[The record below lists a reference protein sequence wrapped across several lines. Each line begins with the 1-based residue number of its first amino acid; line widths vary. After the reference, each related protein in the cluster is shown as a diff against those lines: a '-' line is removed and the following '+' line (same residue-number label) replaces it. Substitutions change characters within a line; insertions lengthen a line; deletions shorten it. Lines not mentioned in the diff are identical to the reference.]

1 MMSLMAIINRRARHE
16 YHILETFDVGI
27 MLAGPEVKSLRT
39 GQANLAEA
47 HCLIRQERVWL
58 INCHINPY
66 KPAARNN
73 PVEPARARELLMHKG
88 EINRLLGKLKEKGLA
103 LVPLKFYFN
112 ERGYAKLQIGL
123 ARGKKQHDKR
133 HDMKE
138 RDVARDLQRRY
149 KM

>member
-1 MMSLMAIINRRARHE
+1 MAIINRRARHE
-16 YHILETFDVGI
+16 YHFIENFDVGI
-27 MLAGPEVKSLRT
+27 MLAGPEVKSLRN

-73 PVEPARARELLMHKG
+73 PAEPARARELLMHKR
-88 EINRLLGKLKEKGLA
+88 EITRLLGKLKEKGLA

-112 ERGYAKLQIGL
+112 DRGYAKLAIAL
-123 ARGKKQHDKR
+123 ARGKKDYDKR
-133 HDMKE
+133 HAIRE
-138 RDVARDLQRRY
+138 RDVSRDLQRRY
-149 KM
+149 KMR